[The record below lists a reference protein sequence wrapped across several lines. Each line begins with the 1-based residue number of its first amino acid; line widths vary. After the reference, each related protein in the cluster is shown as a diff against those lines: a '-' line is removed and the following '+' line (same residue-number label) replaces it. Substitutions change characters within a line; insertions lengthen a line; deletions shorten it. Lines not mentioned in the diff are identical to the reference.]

1 MEIPEWRSEYTVGV
15 PEIDRQHRYLFALG
29 ARLARSAES
38 VDDAQELAY
47 IVRELSQYAN
57 EHFVFEEQ
65 VMEKA
70 GYEHLAYHK
79 AMHEFMR
86 TRLVLL
92 KAQLDKGLLGRDEL
106 TEFMETWLT
115 EHIIMEDMRYIPAV
129 AAQYAQGGYP

>member
-1 MEIPEWRSEYTVGV
+1 METLEWNADYATGIA
-15 PEIDRQHRYLFALG
+15 EIDRQHRYLFALG

-38 VDDAQELAY
+38 VDDVQEIAY
-47 IVRELSQYAN
+47 TICELSQYAN

-86 TRLVLL
+86 TRLALHARLRLIPGLNEKNFPNLALHIALVTVTGILFVLTGVL
-92 KAQLDKGLLGRDEL
+92 HR
-106 TEFMETWLT
+106 F
-115 EHIIMEDMRYIPAV
+115 
-129 AAQYAQGGYP
+129 GGIW

>member
-1 MEIPEWRSEYTVGV
+1 MDKLDWNADYATGI

-38 VDDAQELAY
+38 VDDVQEIAY
-47 IVRELSQYAN
+47 IVRELIQYAN

-86 TRLVLL
+86 TRLALHARLRLIPGLNEKTFPNLALHIALVTVTGILFVLTGVL
-92 KAQLDKGLLGRDEL
+92 HR
-106 TEFMETWLT
+106 F
-115 EHIIMEDMRYIPAV
+115 
-129 AAQYAQGGYP
+129 GGIW